1 MFQDVSEVLGDPLG
15 DWCCDSV
22 AALFVALAVAVVFAV
37 GTVEGVVVR
46 PSHQPFTFDRSQS
59 PY

>member
-1 MFQDVSEVLGDPLG
+1 MFGDPLG

-22 AALFVALAVAVVFAV
+22 AALFVALTVAVVFAV

-46 PSHQPFTFDRSQS
+46 PAHQTLTLDWGES